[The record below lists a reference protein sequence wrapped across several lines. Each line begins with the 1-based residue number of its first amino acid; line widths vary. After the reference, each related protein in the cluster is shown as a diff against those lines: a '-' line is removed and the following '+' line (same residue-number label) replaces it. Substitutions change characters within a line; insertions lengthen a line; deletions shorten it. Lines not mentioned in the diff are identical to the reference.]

1 MVSIVVKHRDVGMNL
16 PSKSES
22 LAAER
27 KVWKRGNGEMR
38 CD

>member
-16 PSKSES
+16 SSKSEF